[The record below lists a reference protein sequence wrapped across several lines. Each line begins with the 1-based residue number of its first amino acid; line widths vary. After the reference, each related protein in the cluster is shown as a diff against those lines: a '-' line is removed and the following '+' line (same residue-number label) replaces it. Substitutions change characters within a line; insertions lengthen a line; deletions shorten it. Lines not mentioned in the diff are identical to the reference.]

1 MGGPTARPSSSG
13 DVEATMPALF
23 TKLIKDGASVT
34 VIEDALIAAF
44 LIAVAA
50 IAAFTDYLS
59 S

>member
-1 MGGPTARPSSSG
+1 MGQPPDFPPSG
-13 DVEATMPALF
+13 DVEATMPALL

-34 VIEDALIAAF
+34 VIEDALIVAL

>member
-1 MGGPTARPSSSG
+1 MGQPPDFPPSG
-13 DVEATMPALF
+13 DVEATMPALL
-23 TKLIKDGASVT
+23 TIVT
-34 VIEDALIAAF
+34 VIEDALIVAL

>member
-1 MGGPTARPSSSG
+1 
-13 DVEATMPALF
+13 MPALL

-34 VIEDALIAAF
+34 VIEDALIVAL

-50 IAAFTDYLS
+50 IAAFPDYLS

>member
-1 MGGPTARPSSSG
+1 
-13 DVEATMPALF
+13 MPALL
-23 TKLIKDGASVT
+23 TIVT
-34 VIEDALIAAF
+34 VIEDALIVAL